1 MLACWLVTEVP
12 ECLACGACCF
22 SRLETFVRV
31 TGHDYERLGE
41 RAESLVRF
49 DGFRGYMRMANGH
62 CCALVIDAASGRWM
76 CGAYAARPQVCR
88 DLARSS
94 GECLAE
100 LDAKAERPL
109 LALRSGATPV
119 P

>member
-1 MLACWLVTEVP
+1 
-12 ECLACGACCF
+12 
-22 SRLETFVRV
+22 VRV

-41 RAESLVRF
+41 RAEILVRF
-49 DGFRGYMRMANGH
+49 DGFRGYMRMADGH
-62 CCALVIDAASGRWM
+62 CGALVIDAASGQWM
-76 CGAYAARPQVCR
+76 CSAYAARPQVCR

-109 LALRSGATPV
+109 LALRQAR
-119 P
+119 